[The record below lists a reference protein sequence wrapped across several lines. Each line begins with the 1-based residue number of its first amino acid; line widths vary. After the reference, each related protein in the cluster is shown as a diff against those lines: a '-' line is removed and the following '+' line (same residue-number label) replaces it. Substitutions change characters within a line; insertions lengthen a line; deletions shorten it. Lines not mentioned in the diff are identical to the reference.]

1 MKLLLD
7 THAVIW
13 WVDHDELLSESAH
26 EAIADPQNELFISA
40 ASIWEISIKVGIGK
54 LKLSL
59 PYREWMNTAV
69 ADLRASIL
77 PISVESCDVQ
87 SSLPLHHGDPFDR
100 LIVAQS
106 SVEQVAIVSSDE
118 MFDRYGVHRLW

>member
-1 MKLLLD
+1 VKLLLD

-26 EAIADPQNELFISA
+26 EAIADPQHELLISA

-59 PYREWMNTAV
+59 PYREWMSQAV

-77 PISVESCDVQ
+77 PIRWSPVMFSPAF
-87 SSLPLHHGDPFDR
+87 PLHHGDPFDR

>member
-13 WVDHDELLSESAH
+13 WVDHDQLLSESAH
-26 EAIADPQNELFISA
+26 EAIADPQNELLISA

-54 LKLSL
+54 LKLSF
-59 PYREWMNTAV
+59 PYREWMSKAV
-69 ADLRASIL
+69 ADLRASVL

-87 SSLPLHHGDPFDR
+87 CSLPLHHGDPFDR
-100 LIVAQS
+100 LIIAQS
-106 SVEQVAIVSSDE
+106 SVEQIAIVSSDE
-118 MFDRYGVHRLW
+118 VFDRYGVHRLW

>member
-26 EAIADPQNELFISA
+26 EAIADPQNELLISA

-54 LKLSL
+54 LKLSF
-59 PYREWMNTAV
+59 PYREWMSKAV
-69 ADLRASIL
+69 ADLRASVL
-77 PISVESCDVQ
+77 PISVVSCDVQ
-87 SSLPLHHGDPFDR
+87 CSLPLHHGDPFVR
-100 LIVAQS
+100 LIIAQS
-106 SVEQVAIVSSDE
+106 SVEQIAIVSSDE
-118 MFDRYGVHRLW
+118 VFDRYGVHRLW

>member
-13 WVDHDELLSESAH
+13 WVDHDELLSEPAH
-26 EAIADPQNELFISA
+26 EAIADPHNELLISA

-59 PYREWMNTAV
+59 PYREWMSTAV
-69 ADLRASIL
+69 ADLRASVV
-77 PISVESCDVQ
+77 PITIESCDVQ

-100 LIVAQS
+100 FIVAQS
-106 SVEQVAIVSSDE
+106 NVEHVSIVSSDE
-118 MFDRYGVHRLW
+118 MFDRYGVPRIW